1 MPPRRCTEPSGV
13 VIRISRPNEPVV
25 RDLVPFFA
33 RDFASLATDANGR
46 VSKETDLDIF
56 LHVIMPALIGA
67 LCAFTDHFTKRIRL
81 IRFDSARGTFGRD
94 LKLFACLIFSF
105 CGVTPAAGLC
115 TGWFFGV

>member
-1 MPPRRCTEPSGV
+1 MPPRRCTEASGV
-13 VIRISRPNEPVV
+13 VIRISRPNETIV

-81 IRFDSARGTFGRD
+81 IRFDSARGTFGRG
-94 LKLFACLIFSF
+94 LKLFAWLIFSF

-115 TGWFFGV
+115 TGWFFRM